1 MWLFMNKIPIITLR
15 EIEKKYQLGS
25 LESIVLKSVTLDVFA
40 GEMLA
45 IVGASGSGKST
56 LMNLIGLLDK
66 PDQGDYWLKGKNTR
80 GIHEDD
86 CAILRNQHIG
96 FVFQQFNLLS
106 RFTALQNVALPLT
119 YRELPASLIQQG
131 AMDALARVGMNAFAS
146 HRPTQLSGGQQQRVA
161 IARALVTEPQ
171 VILADEPTGALDS
184 VTGQDIMNLFLALNK
199 EGRTVI
205 IVTHD
210 EQVAH
215 QCSRRITI
223 ADGRIIHDEAVTDHG
238 SVI

>member
-1 MWLFMNKIPIITLR
+1 MNKKPIISLCG
-15 EIEKKYQLGS
+15 IEKKYQLGAV
-25 LESIVLKSVTLDVFA
+25 ESVILKSVALDVFA

-56 LMNLIGLLDK
+56 LMNIIGLLDK
-66 PDQGDYWLKGKNTR
+66 PENGDYWLNGQNTR
-80 GIHEDD
+80 GINPDG

-106 RFTALQNVALPLT
+106 RFTALQNVGLPLT
-119 YRELPASLIQQG
+119 YRELPDALIQQR
-131 AMDALARVGMNAFAS
+131 AIDALGRVGMKAYAA

-184 VTGQDIMNLFLALNK
+184 VTGQDIMNLFLALNQ

-223 ADGRIIHDEAVTDHG
+223 ADGRIVHDEAV
-238 SVI
+238 I